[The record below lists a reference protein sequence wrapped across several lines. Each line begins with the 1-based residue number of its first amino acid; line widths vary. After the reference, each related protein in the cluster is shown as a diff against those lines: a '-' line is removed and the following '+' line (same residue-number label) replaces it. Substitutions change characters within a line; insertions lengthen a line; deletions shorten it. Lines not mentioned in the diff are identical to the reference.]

1 MTATIPLQ
9 ADITPNDRLV
19 MALFLA
25 TVLHGLVILGIG
37 FSPDLSLDKL
47 HNPPAIDI
55 ILVQSQ
61 SQNSPEEAEYLA
73 QANQE
78 ASGSSDQKARPTS
91 PVTSMDPRPNTGQ
104 APIQMKSA
112 SPKETQEDQTK
123 VLKQQQA
130 KTRVADKR
138 KTEAEKPMKPVSGQ
152 QLIDRSL
159 EIARLASELNQEE
172 RRYSQRPR
180 IRFID
185 AVSAKSVVEASYIDS
200 WVRKVERIGNLNY
213 PDEASRKRLSG
224 KLILNVTLNQ
234 EGKVVSVEI
243 AQSSGEQVLDDA
255 ARRIVELSSPF
266 SAFPNDMRQTYDQ
279 LKITRTWVFH
289 SDSSFTSE

>member
-1 MTATIPLQ
+1 MTAIIMQQPQ
-9 ADITPNDRLV
+9 VTPNDRLV

-25 TVLHGLVILGIG
+25 AVLHGILILGIG

-47 HNPPAIDI
+47 KQPPSIDI

-61 SQNSPEEAEYLA
+61 SQKAPDKAEFLA

-78 ASGSSDQKARPTS
+78 ASGSSEKKGRPSS
-91 PVTSMDPRPNTGQ
+91 PVTSTDPRPHTGQ
-104 APIQMKSA
+104 APVQMKSA
-112 SPKETQEDQTK
+112 SPKESQEDQTK
-123 VLKQQQA
+123 VLKQ
-130 KTRVADKR
+130 KKSERKVADKK
-138 KTEAEKPMKPVSGQ
+138 KTETEKPVKPVSGQ

-159 EIARLASELNQEE
+159 EMARLASELNEQT
-172 RRYSQRPR
+172 RQYSQRPKV
-180 IRFID
+180 RFID
-185 AVSAKSVVEASYIDS
+185 SVGTKSVVEASYIDS

-213 PDEASRKRLSG
+213 PDEAGRKRLSG

-234 EGKVVSVEI
+234 EGKVINIEV
-243 AQSSGEQVLDDA
+243 AKSSGEQLLDDA

-266 SAFPNDMRQTYDQ
+266 SAFPSDMRQTYDQ